1 MKNNPLVSVVIP
13 YYRKQFFFEKTI
25 KSILNQSYKNFE
37 IILIYDDTNLK
48 ELNFLKK
55 IKKKFTKI
63 KLIINKKNLGPGL
76 SRNKG
81 ILVSKDIDGRF
92 PD

>member
-55 IKKKFTKI
+55 IKKS
-63 KLIINKKNLGPGL
+63 LQRLN
-76 SRNKG
+76 
-81 ILVSKDIDGRF
+81 
-92 PD
+92 

>member
-48 ELNFLKK
+48 ELNLLKK

-63 KLIINKKNLGPGL
+63 
-76 SRNKG
+76 
-81 ILVSKDIDGRF
+81 
-92 PD
+92 

>member
-37 IILIYDDTNLK
+37 IILIYDDTNLCA
-48 ELNFLKK
+48 ERS
-55 IKKKFTKI
+55 
-63 KLIINKKNLGPGL
+63 
-76 SRNKG
+76 SRARTAG
-81 ILVSKDIDGRF
+81 CVGTRHYQSTA
-92 PD
+92 